1 MVAKKRG
8 HMVHLRGPGLGALV
22 AALAGKSGVVAQQP
36 TLKEQHEQYIARAKL
51 AGKRILTYKAPCG
64 HELETPAPEGGKDR
78 WTTAATCPECGAL
91 YMKATTHNSVVV
103 TEMPDG

>member
-1 MVAKKRG
+1 MVAKRRG
-8 HMVHLRGPGLGALV
+8 HMVHLSGPGLT
-22 AALAGKSGVVAQQP
+22 AALAMLAGKPAKQLTP
-36 TLKEQHEQYIARAKL
+36 KEQHEQYIARAKL

-103 TEMPDG
+103 TEMPA